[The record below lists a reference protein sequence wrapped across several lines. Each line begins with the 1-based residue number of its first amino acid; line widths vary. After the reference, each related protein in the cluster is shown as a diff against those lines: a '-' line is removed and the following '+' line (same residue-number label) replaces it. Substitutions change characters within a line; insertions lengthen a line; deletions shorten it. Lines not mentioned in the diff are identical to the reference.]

1 MKDREICAK
10 CKWRGTVLARKSQ
23 AKIPDYNKQPYIVC
37 DYHAKARKGTCLKV
51 INGKLIDRRGHD
63 FDKCLL
69 FEEGDAVETDADIS
83 FGSLKRYGGD
93 KNVNSE

>member
-23 AKIPDYNKQPYIVC
+23 AKIPNYKLPYIVC
-37 DYHAKARKGTCLKV
+37 DYHVKAGKGTCLKRV
-51 INGKLIDRRGHD
+51 GDKIIDRRGYD
-63 FDKCLL
+63 YSKCLL
-69 FEEGDAVETDADIS
+69 FEEGDAVDTDTDIS